1 MSFPESNCLSYGFPQ
16 QRLNLGQSLDWWGL
30 FLLQPLLR
38 DAIRT
43 MHMSILS
50 QRDPGELS
58 VGLAN
63 SLVGLVIDRDH
74 HEQMEV
80 VRNVLKGPKRIWR
93 SRDIGTCVGG

>member
-1 MSFPESNCLSYGFPQ
+1 MQMSF
-16 QRLNLGQSLDWWGL
+16 
-30 FLLQPLLR
+30 
-38 DAIRT
+38 
-43 MHMSILS
+43 LS

-93 SRDIGTCVGG
+93 SRDIVNAKGVSRYDVTKF